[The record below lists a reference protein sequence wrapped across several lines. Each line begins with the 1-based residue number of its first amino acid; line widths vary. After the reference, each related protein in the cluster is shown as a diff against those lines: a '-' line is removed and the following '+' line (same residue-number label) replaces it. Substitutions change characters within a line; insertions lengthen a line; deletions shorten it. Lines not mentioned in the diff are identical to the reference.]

1 MESLGSTTSGPS
13 LTPSLDPAYPLLAAI
28 NVIREQESVL
38 IESSAI
44 FSDASSLAKLL
55 RFQSPPQDRK
65 HTLLQR
71 VGLVPRFSD
80 GVPSASFHAL
90 LHGETLVLYSG
101 LTADPA
107 AVSSSARVSSR
118 LVKSTQPNL
127 FNATD
132 HTCIISYTA
141 HGAPFLIHFPA
152 HATTHSLDL
161 PHGLPVTP
169 RSRQLAQSKVDCRST
184 PFDPVPHSTLVHATA
199 SDPTSKAEALEEVA
213 FTRVTQLLELPN
225 SGAPQLHN
233 ADGRS
238 ETAVAAVMPLLREL
252 KETLRGLE
260 QDGVYGAKVVLGR
273 DELTLYNAT
282 TEVASVR
289 AELERSV
296 RGSPVLTRHFSP
308 AALTEDE
315 ADEEDDQR

>member
-1 MESLGSTTSGPS
+1 MESFGPTTPGAS
-13 LTPSLDPAYPLLAAI
+13 LAPSLDPAYPLLATI
-28 NVIREQESVL
+28 NVIREQEPSV

-55 RFQSPPQDRK
+55 RFQSPPQDQK
-65 HTLLQR
+65 NTLLQR
-71 VGLVPRFSD
+71 VGLSPKFPDS
-80 GVPSASFHAL
+80 VPSASFHAL

-101 LTADPA
+101 LTTDPA
-107 AVSSSARVSSR
+107 AISPSARVSSR
-118 LVKSTQPNL
+118 LMKTTQANL

-141 HGAPFLIHFPA
+141 HRTPFLVHFPA

-169 RSRQLAQSKVDCRST
+169 RSRQLAHSKVDCRST
-184 PFDPVPHSTLVHATA
+184 PFDPVPHATLVHATA
-199 SDPTSKAEALEEVA
+199 SDPASKAEALDEVA

-225 SGAPQLHN
+225 SGAPRLHG

-238 ETAVAAVMPLLREL
+238 ATAVAAVVPFLREL
-252 KETLRGLE
+252 KTTLRALE
-260 QDGVYGAKVVLGR
+260 RDAVYGARVVLGR
-273 DELTLYNAT
+273 DEVALYNAT

-289 AELERSV
+289 AELELSARSC
-296 RGSPVLTRHFSP
+296 PVFARHLSATPLTVD
-308 AALTEDE
+308 EDE
-315 ADEEDDQR
+315 DEDDQH

>member
-1 MESLGSTTSGPS
+1 MESFGSTTPGPS

-65 HTLLQR
+65 NTLLQR
-71 VGLVPRFSD
+71 VGLAPRLSD

-101 LTADPA
+101 LTTDPA
-107 AVSSSARVSSR
+107 AISSSARVSSR

-141 HGAPFLIHFPA
+141 RGAPFLIHFPA

-184 PFDPVPHSTLVHATA
+184 PFDPVPHFTLVHATA
-199 SDPTSKAEALEEVA
+199 SDPASKAEALEEVA

-238 ETAVAAVMPLLREL
+238 ETAVAAVVPLLREL
-252 KETLRGLE
+252 KATLRALE
-260 QDGVYGAKVVLGR
+260 RDGVYGAKVVLGR

-282 TEVASVR
+282 TDLVSVR
-289 AELERSV
+289 AELERSA
-296 RGSPVLTRHFSP
+296 RSCPVPTRHFSP
-308 AALTEDE
+308 TPLTEDE
-315 ADEEDDQR
+315 DDKEDDQH